1 MGFARFLVTR
11 LGVERSRTTNSV
23 NIKNYFLNKGATVTT
38 NNKFNATVTT
48 NSNWQ
53 EQTSTERDVTTRNL
67 PAETKT
73 DVLPESRGG
82 QALGLSPRRTEDQ
95 QESKILHIQTME
107 VTTKR
112 IFEQKQMIISL

>member
-1 MGFARFLVTR
+1 M
-11 LGVERSRTTNSV
+11 ERSRTTNSV

-67 PAETKT
+67 PAETKI

-112 IFEQKQMIISL
+112 IFEQKQMIIPL